1 MAETTPTSLASIATS
16 YQLPAKEFEKQY
28 KDYLSGFRDWDQL
41 DHADAWVLFAKNIGT
56 HLSIDEVSLSNG
68 ELYTIITN
76 KAAHGKQGALVA
88 MVAGTKSDDVAKV
101 LSRIELIE
109 RTQVTEVTLDMSPA
123 MERIV
128 EQSFPRAKLVT
139 DRFHVQQL
147 VSEAIQ
153 EVRMTFRREAI
164 KAENGSLKRARE
176 DGVKY
181 VSEVYDNG
189 DTKKQL
195 LARSRHLVFKSAS
208 RWHESQRERAE
219 ILFKEF
225 PKIKEA
231 YDLSMMFR
239 SCYENARSKEEAKVA
254 LEKWYEKVSVSGMEE
269 FVLAADTVQAHED
282 TILNYFVNRSTNASA
297 ESFNA
302 KLKGFRALVRG
313 VGDKKFFIFRICKI
327 YA

>member
-1 MAETTPTSLASIATS
+1 LASIATS

-41 DHADAWVLFAKNIGT
+41 NHADAWVLFSKNIGT

-76 KAAHGKQGALVA
+76 KAAHGKQGALVV

-153 EVRMTFRREAI
+153 EVRMTFRRAAI
-164 KAENGSLKRARE
+164 KAENESLKRVRE
-176 DGVKY
+176 EGVKY

-195 LARSRHLVFKSAS
+195 LARSRHLVFKPAS

-269 FVLAADTVQAHED
+269 FVFAADTIQAHED

>member
-1 MAETTPTSLASIATS
+1 MPTALASIATS

-28 KDYLSGFRDWDQL
+28 KDHLSGFRNWEQL
-41 DHADAWVLFAKNIGT
+41 DHADKWVLFTQNIGT

-68 ELYTIITN
+68 ELYTILTN
-76 KAAHGKQGALVA
+76 KAAHGTRGALVA
-88 MVAGTKSDDVAKV
+88 MVAGTRSDDVAQV

-128 EQSFPRAKLVT
+128 ERSFPRARLVT

-147 VSEAIQ
+147 ISEAIQ

-164 KAENGSLKRARE
+164 KTENESLIKAKANGERYMP
-176 DGVKY
+176 K
-181 VSEVYDNG
+181 VYANG

-195 LARSRHLVFKSAS
+195 LARGRHLVFMPQS
-208 RWHESQRERAE
+208 RWHESQRERAT

-225 PKIKEA
+225 PRIKQA
-231 YDLSMMFR
+231 YDLSMLFR
-239 SCYENARSKEEAKVA
+239 GCYENASNKVEATILLEQWYAKVKA
-254 LEKWYEKVSVSGMEE
+254 SGLEE
-269 FVLAADTVQAHED
+269 FILVADTIKAHQD

-302 KLKGFRALVRG
+302 KLKGFRTLVRG

-327 YA
+327 YG

>member
-28 KDYLSGFRDWDQL
+28 KDYLSGFRDWNQL
-41 DHADAWVLFAKNIGT
+41 DHADTWVLFAKNIGT

-76 KAAHGKQGALVA
+76 KAAHGKRGALVA

-147 VSEAIQ
+147 VSEAVQ

-164 KAENGSLKRARE
+164 KAENESLKRARE

-181 VSEVYDNG
+181 VSEVCDNG

-195 LARSRHLVFKSAS
+195 LARSRHLVFKPAS

-225 PKIKEA
+225 PKIKKA

-239 SCYENARSKEEAKVA
+239 SYYENARSKEEAKVA
-254 LEKWYEKVSVSGMEE
+254 LEKWYKKVSISGMEE
-269 FVLAADTVQAHED
+269 FLLAADTVQAHED